1 MKSILRVS
9 FIAVFFISFSF
20 ATVDKS
26 CIVKG
31 NISYNGNK
39 KIYFTSIHL
48 DYPHVK
54 INRAGERCFK
64 TEEEAK
70 RAGWRKAPTSSYH
83 KK

>member
-1 MKSILRVS
+1 VKNILKVG
-9 FIAVFFISFSF
+9 FVAVFCISFSF
-20 ATVDKS
+20 AEVDKS

-31 NISYNGNK
+31 NISYNKNK
-39 KIYFTSIHL
+39 KLYFTSTHP

-64 TEEEAK
+64 TEQEAK
-70 RAGWRKAPTSSYH
+70 RAGWRKAPNSSYY